1 MSFIIRRITGNNE
14 RVVLMYYIRHRNFFF
29 EKLRK
34 DTTKIECNKLLNRS
48 YCNFLLT
55 LSPE

>member
-14 RVVLMYYIRHRNFFF
+14 RVILMYHIRHRNFFF

-34 DTTKIECNKLLNRS
+34 DTTNIECNKTFKQYVL
-48 YCNFLLT
+48 
-55 LSPE
+55 